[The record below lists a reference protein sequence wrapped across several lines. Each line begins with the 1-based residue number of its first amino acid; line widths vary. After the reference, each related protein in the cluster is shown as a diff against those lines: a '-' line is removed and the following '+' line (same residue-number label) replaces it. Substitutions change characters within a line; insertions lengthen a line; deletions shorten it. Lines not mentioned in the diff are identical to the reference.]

1 MRILIMGA
9 GAHGQAL
16 ADLAGEDTAHSP
28 VAFTDADPAL
38 KGQSVLGIPV
48 WGDDTAGIAAFQEGR
63 CEGMVV
69 GVGNTGMAARRRVF
83 ELALSHGIPAPALV
97 HSRAVVARSASVGAG
112 TAVFG
117 GTVLAAR
124 VRVGRNAVLY
134 SGAIVE
140 HDCRLADHAYLGPG
154 VVLAGGVT
162 VGEGAFLGAGAVVLP
177 HLAIGAGAVV
187 AAGAVV
193 TEAVAAGATVAG
205 VPARAHI
212 RI

>member
-48 WGDDTAGIAAFQEGR
+48 WGDDTAGIAAFREGR

-83 ELALSHGIPAPALV
+83 ELALAHGIPSPALV
-97 HSRAVVARSASVGAG
+97 HSRAGVARSAS
-112 TAVFG
+112 
-117 GTVLAAR
+117 
-124 VRVGRNAVLY
+124 
-134 SGAIVE
+134 
-140 HDCRLADHAYLGPG
+140 
-154 VVLAGGVT
+154 
-162 VGEGAFLGAGAVVLP
+162 
-177 HLAIGAGAVV
+177 
-187 AAGAVV
+187 
-193 TEAVAAGATVAG
+193 
-205 VPARAHI
+205 ARAG
-212 RI
+212 RARLRGAALV